1 MADFM
6 LLLHEEPSAL
16 EELAP
21 DEIESVIGEYVAWR
35 EELGAAGRLTGGK
48 KLRDEGGRWLTSE
61 DGKLRVVDGPFS
73 EAKEVIGGFF
83 MIAAGDYAEAVE
95 ISRDCPHL
103 KFGGRI
109 ELREVEPTH

>member
-1 MADFM
+1 MTDFL
-6 LLLHEEPSAL
+6 LLLHEDPSAF

-35 EELGAAGRLTGGK
+35 EELAAAGRLTGGT
-48 KLRDEGGRWLTSE
+48 KLRDEGGRSLTKE
-61 DGKLRVVDGPFS
+61 NGKVRVVDGPFS
-73 EAKEVIGGFF
+73 EANEVIGGFF
-83 MIAAGDYAEAVE
+83 MIAAADYAEAVE

-103 KFGGRI
+103 KYGGRI